1 MDRAPIIVHPIHWIP
16 GPCLV
21 LTILLLKNQINVMW
35 MLLDIAKPRG
45 SKNTSKCISR
55 KIVSQNILSSPA
67 LAAEVSDTDDEVFVD
82 DW

>member
-1 MDRAPIIVHPIHWIP
+1 MSRADHFVAKKLDSVIVFH
-16 GPCLV
+16 
-21 LTILLLKNQINVMW
+21 VMW
-35 MLLDIAKPRG
+35 MLPDIAKAHG
-45 SKNTSKCISR
+45 SKHTSKCISR